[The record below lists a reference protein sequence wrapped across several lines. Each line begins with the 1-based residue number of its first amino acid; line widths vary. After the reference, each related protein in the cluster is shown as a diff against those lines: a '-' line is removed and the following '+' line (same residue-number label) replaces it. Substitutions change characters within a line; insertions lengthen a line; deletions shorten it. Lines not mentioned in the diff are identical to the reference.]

1 MPVINPT
8 PRWLILAS
16 TFVYSGLGCRDVE
29 DVVNIYRRYADTN
42 TNIHI
47 LVVDLISAL
56 MVILL
61 VSRSISYYYDI
72 RRLKCE
78 NISASISIDYYYYQ
92 YYRYYQN
99 WR

>member
-1 MPVINPT
+1 MLVVNLI

-16 TFVYSGLGCRDVE
+16 TFVYFGLGCRDVE

-47 LVVDLISAL
+47 LVVSLISAL
-56 MVILL
+56 MVTPL
-61 VSRSISYYYDI
+61 VLRLISYYYDI

-78 NISASISIDYYYYQ
+78 NISANISISYYYY
-92 YYRYYQN
+92 
-99 WR
+99 